1 MPREPINNIKEHFAG
16 LSDPRSGNAI
26 QPKLIDIIVIAIC
39 AVICGADS
47 WADVENFGRAKE
59 EWLRQY
65 LDLPHGISSHDTFGR
80 VFARLD
86 AEEFQR
92 RLLRWVQ
99 AVMKT
104 TQEQVVAIDG
114 KALRRS
120 HDSTLGKEAIYMV
133 SAWATT
139 NHLVLGQ
146 RKVDEGSNEIT
157 AVP

>member
-26 QPKLIDIIVIAIC
+26 QLKLIDIIVIAIC

-47 WADVENFGRAKE
+47 WVDVEN
-59 EWLRQY
+59 
-65 LDLPHGISSHDTFGR
+65 FGR

-92 RLLRWVQ
+92 RFLRWVQ